1 METLI
6 NSLRSVIGTPQF
18 YIEGVLNLG
27 AATEYMLAGLVV
39 LVVVSSV
46 FRILIR
52 WCEK

>member
-6 NSLRSVIGTPQF
+6 NSLRTVIGTPSF
-18 YIEGVLNLG
+18 YTDGVLNLG
-27 AATEYMLAGLVV
+27 AVAEYMIAGLIV